1 MIRVFVAISFP
12 ENVLSS
18 CQLLVGYLNRLE
30 LNARFSRKEAIHL
43 TLKFLGNINENQVSD
58 IARSLEITVQELK
71 PFALE
76 VRGIGV
82 FPSLAKPKVV
92 WVGLRD
98 CDVLVEMQRR
108 LEGVLEELEFA
119 REKRPFHPHL
129 TLARLRSEKNI
140 GALAQYIEEAGSGE
154 RLGTAMVT
162 QIHLFKSVLK
172 SQGTEYYKL
181 ATAKLAR

>member
-1 MIRVFVAISFP
+1 MIRAFVAISFP
-12 ENVLSS
+12 ESVLLS
-18 CQLLVGYLNRLE
+18 CQLLVGYLKRLE
-30 LNARFSRKEAIHL
+30 LNARFPRKEAIHL
-43 TLKFLGNINENQVSD
+43 TLKFLGNIYEDQVFD
-58 IARSLEITVQELK
+58 IARGLEITVQELNS
-71 PFALE
+71 FALE

-92 WVGLRD
+92 WAGLRD
-98 CDVLVEMQRR
+98 CDVLVEMQRQIEGI
-108 LEGVLEELEFA
+108 LEDLGFA

-140 GALAQYIEEAGSGE
+140 GALARYIEEAGPGE

-172 SQGTEYYKL
+172 SQGAEYHKL